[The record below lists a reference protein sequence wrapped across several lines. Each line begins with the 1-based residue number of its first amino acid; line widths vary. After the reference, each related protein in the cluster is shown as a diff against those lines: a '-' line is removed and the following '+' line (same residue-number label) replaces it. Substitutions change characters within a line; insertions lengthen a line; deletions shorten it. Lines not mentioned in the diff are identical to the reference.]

1 MYKSIMYRRWDNQ
14 VFKISFEQD
23 DFKCYIKEAILLPNC
38 SYSEAKSSYSYND
51 LKFIL
56 DNDSRGNE
64 QNFVQLMKND
74 SSEKYWFL
82 HKEFLY
88 YIELECLPDS
98 SPSDAIMISNINDYM
113 NVIQFYRYVA
123 LTVRVEAFVDL
134 IADLSEGE
142 LHTAAKSTLIALKED
157 LRLNKTVYT
166 ISTHFNRES
175 LHSAVR
181 VIKSVVNEK
190 LKKYIES
197 NTGAYSAQ
205 QIYTA
210 IIHSIELYEKGENFL
225 YYRGVG
231 HIVYPELPGSLRG
244 KNRFFEDQ
252 YYKLAKTTYPDELV
266 NLTYLDRIAKIQHY
280 GWPSRLMD
288 VTSNPLVALY
298 MACNTIYT
306 KDDPKQKDFGEII
319 IYFRDELAEKSY
331 DSKSVI
337 IAAALVKLA
346 YQERKA
352 MFEFINMHRLYF
364 QYKCNEI
371 GIKERALRS
380 VFNFCLRI
388 AVQRGVD
395 TILTPEE
402 EQQLV
407 RCIANQKIEFNMCK
421 HPVDYIFR
429 CIQGQDKNSKIKCHK
444 LGEDKRLRFHCGNTD
459 SSTGESRYNYVYTEE
474 IDLDSYK
481 NRFNYFVSAYD
492 RLLVTIRREN
502 IAFEN
507 KIDVFTTLRSYHVRL
522 GMTNDRILAQSGSFI
537 IAGLDDLYINEGLRS
552 SRTKQYARIIIEDKK
567 AIFEELKLLNINDST
582 MLPDLQHTGDYM
594 RDLFT

>member
-1 MYKSIMYRRWDNQ
+1 
-14 VFKISFEQD
+14 
-23 DFKCYIKEAILLPNC
+23 LLKNAC
-38 SYSEAKSSYSYND
+38 EYSKKVDEGKRFNAWHLLIIGGIVGFHTLFY
-51 LKFIL
+51 F
-56 DNDSRGNE
+56 
-64 QNFVQLMKND
+64 
-74 SSEKYWFL
+74 
-82 HKEFLY
+82 
-88 YIELECLPDS
+88 
-98 SPSDAIMISNINDYM
+98 
-113 NVIQFYRYVA
+113 NVC
-123 LTVRVEAFVDL
+123 
-134 IADLSEGE
+134 GE
-142 LHTAAKSTLIALKED
+142 
-157 LRLNKTVYT
+157 
-166 ISTHFNRES
+166 
-175 LHSAVR
+175 
-181 VIKSVVNEK
+181 
-190 LKKYIES
+190 
-197 NTGAYSAQ
+197 
-205 QIYTA
+205 
-210 IIHSIELYEKGENFL
+210 
-225 YYRGVG
+225 
-231 HIVYPELPGSLRG
+231 
-244 KNRFFEDQ
+244 
-252 YYKLAKTTYPDELV
+252 DELAIFV
-266 NLTYLDRIAKIQHY
+266 VGVVSLSIYSFLT
-280 GWPSRLMD
+280 PSRL
-288 VTSNPLVALY
+288 VIESFRKIKYRRRHIAINKLLRWQKVQTLAKFVQVALAVVLTLIFY
-298 MACNTIYT
+298 FFTVLVGVLGVT
-306 KDDPKQKDFGEII
+306 KNYSYDVDSNVVVINQDSKLTKSISDRFEKERSISTNL
-319 IYFRDELAEKSY
+319 DELYIRISF
-331 DSKSVI
+331 SVI
-337 IAAALVKLA
+337 AKKFSGFAYVYFAATSMYILFEVLSQRRKVEYSDYVMRLQMKENDLYIIEINELIEKLDLLA
-346 YQERKA
+346 NDEFNPVGEYEFTYQERKA